1 MIKTGPAPTPERGR
15 RSKWIVGAAVA
26 AVVAVGAAG
35 VFAVANLSGS
45 TAGGSD
51 DPADLGTELL
61 NAIEGED
68 LLGIIDVL
76 VPGEREALGEPFV
89 ELVTELQRLEVLA
102 ETDLSDIA
110 GLDIELT
117 DEVVRT
123 RTTNVDDIVN
133 ISLSADVTVSID
145 GAELPIGDLLTD
157 NMPDD
162 MLADV
167 RGTRV
172 TENDQLDIS
181 LTGVRQDG
189 RWYFSLL
196 HTVAEL
202 AREELA
208 GDVGIPF
215 EGVGFDGADSPQAAV
230 DQMLDR
236 IEALDL
242 TGIIRSLDPS
252 EAAALQRYAP
262 LFLDDAQ
269 AELDDASFSWEI
281 TERSVRIE
289 GSGDQRTAFV
299 DALAI
304 EGSFDG
310 GSFSFSFEGECV
322 VAEMDGQRFE
332 QCGDVG
338 SISDVEDVFGDDP
351 EVLHLIEVVQEAF
364 SDVEPIGL
372 ELRSRNGEWF
382 VSPIASSTDAMLK
395 VLRALDRQE
404 LDDIIAAA
412 EPAIESIVD
421 GFFGVSEDFSSS
433 DFELAVPVDPGSV
446 IDQPGDQPDV
456 TEFGWL
462 DCYEFDVDEATECFR
477 SYVATGEITDAEIPV
492 VLRHPECG
500 YADVG
505 WGGALYG
512 LSDEEFT
519 ARAEA
524 ARGCFLD
531 LADAGLIDQW
541 ELPDEIVY
549 FECFEGRNWYQ
560 VFDDPEYDLRF
571 DACRNG
577 AVGE

>member
-1 MIKTGPAPTPERGR
+1 MIETGPAPTPERGR

-89 ELVTELQRLEVLA
+89 ELVTELQRLEILA

-167 RGTRV
+167 RGTSV

-242 TGIIRSLDPS
+242 DGHHPLARP
-252 EAAALQRYAP
+252 QRGCGPA
-262 LFLDDAQ
+262 
-269 AELDDASFSWEI
+269 
-281 TERSVRIE
+281 TVR
-289 GSGDQRTAFV
+289 A
-299 DALAI
+299 
-304 EGSFDG
+304 
-310 GSFSFSFEGECV
+310 
-322 VAEMDGQRFE
+322 
-332 QCGDVG
+332 
-338 SISDVEDVFGDDP
+338 
-351 EVLHLIEVVQEAF
+351 
-364 SDVEPIGL
+364 
-372 ELRSRNGEWF
+372 
-382 VSPIASSTDAMLK
+382 
-395 VLRALDRQE
+395 
-404 LDDIIAAA
+404 
-412 EPAIESIVD
+412 
-421 GFFGVSEDFSSS
+421 
-433 DFELAVPVDPGSV
+433 AVP
-446 IDQPGDQPDV
+446 
-456 TEFGWL
+456 
-462 DCYEFDVDEATECFR
+462 R
-477 SYVATGEITDAEIPV
+477 
-492 VLRHPECG
+492 
-500 YADVG
+500 
-505 WGGALYG
+505 
-512 LSDEEFT
+512 
-519 ARAEA
+519 
-524 ARGCFLD
+524 
-531 LADAGLIDQW
+531 
-541 ELPDEIVY
+541 
-549 FECFEGRNWYQ
+549 
-560 VFDDPEYDLRF
+560 
-571 DACRNG
+571 
-577 AVGE
+577 

>member
-1 MIKTGPAPTPERGR
+1 M
-15 RSKWIVGAAVA
+15 A

-35 VFAVANLSGS
+35 VFAVANFSGS

-89 ELVTELQRLEVLA
+89 ELVTELQRLEILA

-145 GAELPIGDLLTD
+145 GAELPIGDLLSD

-167 RGTRV
+167 RGTQV
-172 TENDQLDIS
+172 TENDQLDIT
-181 LTGVRQDG
+181 LTGVREDG

-208 GDVGIPF
+208 GDVGIPL

-242 TGIIRSLDPS
+242 AGIIRTLDPS

-310 GSFSFSFEGECV
+310 GSFSFSVEGECV

-404 LDDIIAAA
+404 LDDIIDAA

-433 DFELAVPVDPGSV
+433 DFDLAVPVDPGSA

-456 TEFGWL
+456 PELGWL
-462 DCYEFDVDEATECFR
+462 DCYEFDVDEATECFQ
-477 SYVATGEITDAEIPV
+477 SYVATGEITDAEVPV

-524 ARGCFLD
+524 ARAMFPRPGRRGPDRSVGAARRDRLPRMLRGPQLVPGVRRPRVRPTFRRLPQRCRRRVT
-531 LADAGLIDQW
+531 AVRRSTGRPTGGLRR
-541 ELPDEIVY
+541 
-549 FECFEGRNWYQ
+549 GR
-560 VFDDPEYDLRF
+560 R
-571 DACRNG
+571 
-577 AVGE
+577 